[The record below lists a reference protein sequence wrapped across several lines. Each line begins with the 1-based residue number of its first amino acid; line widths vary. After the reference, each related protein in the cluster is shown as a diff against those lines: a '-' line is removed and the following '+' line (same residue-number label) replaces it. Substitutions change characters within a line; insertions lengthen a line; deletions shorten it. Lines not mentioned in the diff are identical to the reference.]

1 MKTLTRIT
9 LAALFC
15 ATAGAAAR
23 GQDAWVEV
31 SPAGEGFVA
40 LMPKQPASQPAQA
53 RADDLQLSGRRYA
66 ATGDDQTT
74 YIVWSLKDPAG
85 GDARMS
91 AQAYVTMQTRDGGLS
106 YLDEVADVA
115 WELLITPELERLK
128 SKNAPPQRFAGVGM
142 AYRRE
147 LELYGRPAREYS
159 AGLEN
164 SSGVVYVCADGARVY
179 VVAAL
184 GAEEKVRQFVGSFS
198 FGKGG
203 RGRGPT
209 PLTIDVDPALT
220 KPDSRDTTYGTP
232 KSPAPSS
239 GPGTGGGIGTGSGIG
254 AGEGGGVGPG
264 RGGNVGGGDARQ
276 GDAASGGPVDYN
288 RPFMMREVTKKA
300 LITYKPEPA
309 FTESARKFQV
319 TGVVRLRAI
328 LAATGEVKGIAVVK
342 WLPHGLTWKA
352 VDAARRIRFEP
363 AQKDGHVVSQYVTL
377 EYNFNIY

>member
-9 LAALFC
+9 LAALAALFC
-15 ATAGAAAR
+15 ATAGVAAR
-23 GQDAWVEV
+23 GQDAWVEF

-40 LMPKQPASQPAQA
+40 QMPKQPASQPAQA
-53 RADDLQLSGRRYA
+53 RADDLQLFGRRYA

-74 YIVWSLKDPAG
+74 YIVWSLRDPAG
-85 GDARMS
+85 GDARTS
-91 AQAYVTMQTRDGGLS
+91 AQEYVTMQTHDGGLS

-128 SKNAPPQRFAGVGM
+128 RENAPPQRWRGVGM
-142 AYRRE
+142 TYQRE
-147 LELYGRPAREYS
+147 FELYGHPAREYS

-184 GAEEKVRQFVGSFS
+184 GAGEKVKQFVESFG
-198 FGKGG
+198 FGKGV

-209 PLTIDVDPALT
+209 TAQQLPPPILTPNP
-220 KPDSRDTTYGTP
+220 KPP
-232 KSPAPSS
+232 EPST
-239 GPGTGGGIGTGSGIG
+239 GPGTGGGIGTG
-254 AGEGGGVGPG
+254 EGSGVGPG
-264 RGGNVGGGDARQ
+264 HGGGDARRANE
-276 GDAASGGPVDYN
+276 AAAGPVDYN
-288 RPFMMREVTKKA
+288 RPFMQREVTKKA

-309 FTESARKFQV
+309 FTESARRFQV

-328 LAATGEVKGIAVVK
+328 LAATGEVRGISVVK
-342 WLPHGLTWKA
+342 WLPHGLTWRA
-352 VDAARRIRFEP
+352 VDAARRMRFEP